1 MSIEVKRWPYN
12 FPQSEDFPSSYQRGS
27 VLGELRVRDRYINER
42 LIYASYAYVGLAAP
56 GDVGS
61 WQMESKVEMPLKNF
75 ISEVF
80 CKIRSSIYY

>member
-1 MSIEVKRWPYN
+1 MSTEVRSWPYS
-12 FPQSEDFPSSYQRGS
+12 FPQSKDFPTSYQRGN
-27 VLGELRVRDRYINER
+27 VLGQLIVRDRYMNER
-42 LIYASYAYVGLAAP
+42 LMYANSAYVGLATP